1 MGYRQSRKVGGAKH
15 PQASDSGYCRSA
27 REHCRVHTEANG
39 SVMVGAWR
47 NWVCHWLVQVPNQI
61 GFHTTRISKRTC
73 SDHLPVRRWS
83 SNLAQS
89 QRFWLPP
96 AKLHAPS
103 PVGERVTGRRT
114 TEQQIFHSRFRRVTY
129 LPISRLRAWATR
141 LGTSTH
147 QHRTQTQCTHC
158 RGRHER
164 QRY

>member
-15 PQASDSGYCRSA
+15 PQASNSGYCRSA
-27 REHCRVHTEANG
+27 REQCRVHTEANG

-61 GFHTTRISKRTC
+61 GFQTTRISKRTC
-73 SDHLPVRRWS
+73 ADHLPVRRWS

-114 TEQQIFHSRFRRVTY
+114 TEQQIFHSRFRRVNV
-129 LPISRLRAWATR
+129 SANKSAQG
-141 LGTSTH
+141 LGYSTWHLDSSTSHPNTMH
-147 QHRTQTQCTHC
+147 TLQ
-158 RGRHER
+158 GKA
-164 QRY
+164 